1 MKGNVRVRHRARLWW
16 VGVFIAALVGAG
28 AAVTLQYRSAI
39 DTSKQL
45 LEQQT
50 ETVTALLVTEVTN
63 VAQYG
68 PYRQERLTQMFDNL
82 VQTGA
87 VSHLRLEDSEGDVR
101 VEAGTAWG
109 AQAPGSGVEI
119 TRHLEIRESF
129 AASHGVSH
137 GTLTVGGPG
146 SNPSG
151 LLSGEVTLILQ
162 FSHARIDDVRRDTRI
177 HLLVSLV
184 LVILL
189 GGSALLW
196 LRATRR
202 SLTAER
208 QLRRVEEKSEHLEAI
223 NLMASGLAHEI
234 RNPIGAVH
242 GFAQLLAERF
252 PEDSSEGRYA
262 QVMLESLD
270 EVSERVTR
278 LLSFARPKKP
288 ECKPEDLDSLV
299 RNVVRLI
306 TPDIEQKEVSLSPS
320 YESGDHRAMVDAS
333 KIKEVVLNLTLNA
346 LDAIQPGGQLRV
358 ETRYDVVACAHILRV
373 QDDGEGISAEDLK
386 RVFTPYVTTKS
397 KGSGLGLAIC
407 KRIVE
412 DHGGS
417 IELESERGVGTTVTV
432 TIPAP
437 SEP

>member
-1 MKGNVRVRHRARLWW
+1 MTSPKTPRRDRVRWIGIF
-16 VGVFIAALVGAG
+16 VVALVGVG
-28 AAVTLQYRSAI
+28 AAVSLQYRSAI
-39 DTSKQL
+39 ETSRQL
-45 LEQQT
+45 MEEQA
-50 ETVTALLVTEVTN
+50 ESVTALLQTEVTN

-68 PYRQERLTQMFDNL
+68 PYRQERLSLMFSNL
-82 VQTGA
+82 VETGA
-87 VSHLRLEDSEGDVR
+87 VSHLRLEDSDGQVH
-101 VEAGTAWG
+101 VEAGESWG
-109 AQAPGSGVEI
+109 DHAPASGVEVR
-119 TRHLEIRESF
+119 RHLVIRESF
-129 AASHGVSH
+129 AASHGVSP

-146 SNPSG
+146 GNPSG
-151 LLSGEVTLILQ
+151 LLSGQVTLVLQ
-162 FSHARIDDVRRDTRI
+162 FSHARIDSVRRNTLL

-184 LVILL
+184 LVISL

-196 LRATRR
+196 LRATGR
-202 SLTAER
+202 SIEAER
-208 QLRRVEEKSEHLEAI
+208 QLRQAEEKSEHLEAI

-262 QVMLESLD
+262 LVMLESLD
-270 EVSERVTR
+270 EVSDRVTR

-288 ECKPEDLDSLV
+288 ECKPEDLDGLV

-306 TPDIEQKEVSLSPS
+306 TPDLEQKDVSLSPS
-320 YESGDHRAMVDAS
+320 FNSAGHDAMVDSS
-333 KIKEVVLNLTLNA
+333 KVKEVVLNLLLNA
-346 LDAIQPGGQLRV
+346 LDAVESGGHLQV
-358 ETRYDVVACAHILRV
+358 ETHYDESSRAHVLRV
-373 QDDGEGISAEDLK
+373 QDDGEGISQEDLK

-417 IELESERGVGTTVTV
+417 IELESERGVGTKVTA
-432 TIPAP
+432 TFPAHG
-437 SEP
+437 EP